1 VEHLVHIRRIWLQSI
16 QTGVLRD
23 GLLSAFGIEVRACLS
38 RNIPTEAA
46 ILQTEMQ
53 ARLANLHWGYPR
65 DDNFTARV
73 AAELQVELLGV
84 GGTGDRWLEPQLR
97 RGDQHTADT
106 QAANERAAGD
116 SNGHISAPPR
126 PCSGPAVDA
135 EFDGRRATGRN
146 RTSSSARHRARR
158 TTDCRSV
165 LGSSFPR

>member
-46 ILQTEMQ
+46 ILQTETQ
-53 ARLANLHWGYPR
+53 ARLANLHRGYPR

-73 AAELQVELLGV
+73 AAKLQVELLGV

-97 RGDQHTADT
+97 RGDQQPPIPKPRTNARRETVTA
-106 QAANERAAGD
+106 
-116 SNGHISAPPR
+116 ISVHHLA
-126 PCSGPAVDA
+126 
-135 EFDGRRATGRN
+135 
-146 RTSSSARHRARR
+146 RAR
-158 TTDCRSV
+158 V
-165 LGSSFPR
+165 QQ